1 MDLIEIIV
9 ILAVVIT
16 LSNILAKALPAV
28 PIFMI
33 QIILGILLGLTH
45 VGSSITFEPEIF
57 LVMIIAPLL
66 FREGETADIPAI
78 LQHFGMILFLAF
90 VGVILT
96 LVGMGFALHA
106 FMPTIPLA
114 ACLAFGASL
123 GPTDAVAVGS
133 LAKRLK
139 IPDSV
144 MHVLEGEG
152 LLNDASGV
160 TAFQFAVATLLT
172 GQFSLAEASSRLV
185 ISSLGGVALG
195 FLVAY
200 IKRQVIKLIEQISA
214 RDITAYFLIG
224 LLLPFLA
231 YLLAEVFH
239 FSGIIAAVVAGVMQA
254 NKFRKISLFDA
265 RLSNVTETTWQTIGF
280 TLNALVFLFL
290 GIELSQVFSPI
301 WNSRAY
307 SNLQMFTIV
316 IVLTLLLFVIRFVF
330 VSLFFFV
337 RKGFSQTKK
346 QLKERLILTIGGV
359 KGTVS
364 IATIFILPTTING
377 IEFRERS
384 LLLFITA
391 CVTFLSLI
399 IGMIVLPIL
408 SDGEVIPPGSPKLME
423 IFQSVIANLEEDLKN
438 PDLSEKEQLALQ
450 SVITNYQNRIQELF
464 NETMPESSQQEF
476 QEIQASMISIERDG
490 LDESFRKRQ
499 INVESYRLYSRF
511 IAKFQDSVKRQVL
524 SFLGFWL
531 IVGTRLVRVIL
542 HPKMYWQRR
551 QNREDIVDSRDLTA
565 VHEVFLRN
573 SRAILES
580 LENLRDVYDEELI
593 DFFVAERKNLME
605 QVSTRGLFGTILIQ
619 QDPLYTKELIRG
631 YYLERKIIDEYEEAD
646 QITTFS
652 ANEYRHRVNL
662 LESYAMQQPTE
673 PSIRYAWRK
682 KRQHKN
688 K

>member
-1 MDLIEIIV
+1 MALIEIIV

-78 LQHFGMILFLAF
+78 LKHFGMILFLAF

-96 LVGMGFALHA
+96 LAGMGFALHA

-160 TAFQFAVATLLT
+160 TAFQFAVATLL
-172 GQFSLAEASSRLV
+172 
-185 ISSLGGVALG
+185 SLGGVAIG

-214 RDITAYFLIG
+214 QDITAYFLIG

-346 QLKERLILTIGGV
+346 QLNERLILTIGGV

-423 IFQSVIANLEEDLKN
+423 IFQSVITDLKEDLKN

-531 IVGTRLVRVIL
+531 IVGRRLVRVIL

-682 KRQHKN
+682 KRQRKN